1 MSYFKVERNLKAGF
15 DEIIS
20 VATNK
25 HIEKKIKENL
35 KQVKITSILEF
46 DITTHFF
53 YLIFASNKQR
63 HLCRRNKLY
72 R

>member
-20 VATNK
+20 VATNR
-25 HIEKKIKENL
+25 HIEEKIKENL

-46 DITTHFF
+46 DITHFF